1 MRVTV
6 IAAGFDLGD
15 DAPLP
20 VNGKN
25 GEEKEHIV
33 APKPKPTTIKDLVD
47 RPLSPKPVG
56 NFNNPQRVPVPQP
69 QPQPQPPVV
78 VYEEEDVYEEE
89 EERTEH
95 KPTFYYKH
103 EDDTLRIR
111 RMIDSFCQKIPN
123 ETDLE
128 TPAYLRHKVP
138 LIDISQ
144 VPEVELFD
152 QPLYE

>member
-1 MRVTV
+1 VVT
-6 IAAGFDLGD
+6 
-15 DAPLP
+15 
-20 VNGKN
+20 
-25 GEEKEHIV
+25 
-33 APKPKPTTIKDLVD
+33 
-47 RPLSPKPVG
+47 
-56 NFNNPQRVPVPQP
+56 
-69 QPQPQPPVV
+69 
-78 VYEEEDVYEEE
+78 YEEEEVYEEE